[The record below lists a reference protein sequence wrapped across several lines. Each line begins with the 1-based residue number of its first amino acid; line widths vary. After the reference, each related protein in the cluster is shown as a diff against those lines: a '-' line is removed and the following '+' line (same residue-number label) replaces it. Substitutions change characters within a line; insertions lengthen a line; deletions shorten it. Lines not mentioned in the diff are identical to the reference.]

1 MSPTL
6 HEAPGSVDV
15 VGVADRLRRSMM
27 RMTRILRQEDT
38 DDLSPTL
45 ASFLFTLDRHGPIT
59 LGDLAR
65 RERLTKPSVT
75 ATVDKLLR
83 LGLVDRTVDAKDR
96 RIVRVGL
103 TAAGHRRVTSRRTK
117 RTAWLAA
124 RMHELPADD
133 VRRLSEAADVLEAI
147 VAATEE
153 TDR

>member
-1 MSPTL
+1 
-6 HEAPGSVDV
+6 
-15 VGVADRLRRSMM
+15 
-27 RMTRILRQEDT
+27 
-38 DDLSPTL
+38 
-45 ASFLFTLDRHGPIT
+45 
-59 LGDLAR
+59 
-65 RERLTKPSVT
+65 VT